1 MHQPLFEAPVYY
13 FDCNETGVSEVHET
27 MHCGRSALAN
37 LEITRQ
43 GFTLSRHR
51 SSVSDW
57 DDLDEI
63 NRIHRPEIRT
73 LAKTIAHCDEV
84 VVYPALARSTARGL
98 EEPDH
103 APIQF
108 VHSDFSEDYRAMV
121 RNPARPYRAFLEP
134 LLKESGLSYRDLN
147 QASRLQVLQFWRNT
161 GPINADF
168 PLALADASKVSNNRL
183 HREVIQDYAGDHLEF
198 ETLFIKPPPA
208 QTQNDDWFVFSDL
221 TQEEVIVFRTYDSLA
236 EEEGGAFWTPHCA
249 VQNPHPDAKPRS
261 SVEMR
266 ALCVWNP

>member
-13 FDCNETGVSEVHET
+13 FDSHETGVSKVHET
-27 MHCGRSALAN
+27 MNCGRSALAN
-37 LEITRQ
+37 LEINRQ

-108 VHSDFSEDYRAMV
+108 VHSDFSED
-121 RNPARPYRAFLEP
+121 
-134 LLKESGLSYRDLN
+134 LSL
-147 QASRLQVLQFWRNT
+147 
-161 GPINADF
+161 I
-168 PLALADASKVSNNRL
+168 
-183 HREVIQDYAGDHLEF
+183 HI
-198 ETLFIKPPPA
+198 
-208 QTQNDDWFVFSDL
+208 
-221 TQEEVIVFRTYDSLA
+221 
-236 EEEGGAFWTPHCA
+236 
-249 VQNPHPDAKPRS
+249 
-261 SVEMR
+261 
-266 ALCVWNP
+266 

>member
-73 LAKTIAHCDEV
+73 LAKNIAHCDEV
-84 VVYPALARSTARGL
+84 VVYPALARSTSEGL
-98 EEPDH
+98 RRWMP
-103 APIQF
+103 AIPTIA
-108 VHSDFSEDYRAMV
+108 SATPRV
-121 RNPARPYRAFLEP
+121 R
-134 LLKESGLSYRDLN
+134 
-147 QASRLQVLQFWRNT
+147 SRVDT
-161 GPINADF
+161 IA
-168 PLALADASKVSNNRL
+168 AYV
-183 HREVIQDYAGDHLEF
+183 
-198 ETLFIKPPPA
+198 T
-208 QTQNDDWFVFSDL
+208 
-221 TQEEVIVFRTYDSLA
+221 
-236 EEEGGAFWTPHCA
+236 
-249 VQNPHPDAKPRS
+249 
-261 SVEMR
+261 
-266 ALCVWNP
+266 